1 VVRRRRSMVAELQDT
16 EPSDADWRLPCLPGL
31 VEEDKVVTAELW
43 SCPARLRLASIIGDG
58 TRPELGFR

>member
-1 VVRRRRSMVAELQDT
+1 MVRRRRSTVTRLRYTELAN
-16 EPSDADWRLPCLPGL
+16 ADWRLPCLPAL
-31 VEEDKVVTAELW
+31 IEEDREVTTELW